1 MVPITRRPRRSA
13 LYMPGANARA
23 LEKARSLD
31 ADCVILDLED
41 AVLPDAKPDARDAVC
56 AALQDG
62 FGSSETII
70 RINALSTPWGD
81 DDLDA
86 VLSADPD
93 AILVPKIDSAD
104 DIATLHDRMTD
115 CAPCGSIPALWVMIE
130 TPLAVLNLASIAA
143 MAKTTN
149 LAGFVMGWND
159 LAKDMRA
166 IATADRAAFQ
176 PFMAMAVA
184 AARANG
190 LIVLDGVFNDIG
202 NDAAL
207 AAECE
212 QARQFGFDGKTL
224 IHPSQLEAANRI
236 FAPDAEALA
245 QARAVIAAFDD
256 PANQGKGVLKVNG
269 KMTELLHRD
278 SARDLVA
285 MADMIAAR
293 SAPQTA

>member
-1 MVPITRRPRRSA
+1 MLPIPKRPRRSA
-13 LYMPGANARA
+13 LYMQGANARA
-23 LEKARSLD
+23 LEKARTLD

-41 AVLPDAKPDARDAVC
+41 AVLPDAKLEARAAVC
-56 AALQDG
+56 AALQSG
-62 FGSSETII
+62 FEASETVI
-70 RINALSTPWGD
+70 RINALSTPWGG

-86 VLSADPD
+86 AINADPD
-93 AILVPKIDSAD
+93 AILVPKVNSAE
-104 DIATLHDRMTD
+104 DIAKIHDWMTD
-115 CAPCGSIPALWVMIE
+115 CALCRDIPALWVMIE
-130 TPLAVLNLASIAA
+130 TPLALLNIASIAA

-149 LAGFVMGWND
+149 LSGFVMGWND

-166 IATADRAAFQ
+166 IATPDRQAFQ
-176 PFMAMAVA
+176 PFMALAVA

-202 NDAAL
+202 NTAGL
-207 AAECE
+207 EAECE
-212 QARQFGFDGKTL
+212 QARIFGFDGKTL

-236 FAPDAEALA
+236 FAPDAAALA
-245 QARAVIAAFDD
+245 QARDIIAAFDD
-256 PANQGKGVLKVNG
+256 PANAGKGVLKVNG

-293 SAPQTA
+293 G

>member
-1 MVPITRRPRRSA
+1 MFPITKRPRRSA

-41 AVLPDAKPDARDAVC
+41 AVLPDAKIEARAAVC
-56 AALQDG
+56 AAVAQG
-62 FGSSETII
+62 FGNSETII
-70 RINALSTPWGD
+70 RINALSTPWGG

-86 VLSADPD
+86 AQSAEPD
-93 AILVPKIDSAD
+93 AILVPKIDSAE
-104 DIATLHDRMTD
+104 DIAKIHDWMTD
-115 CAPCGSIPALWVMIE
+115 CAPCSDIPALWVMIE
-130 TPLAVLNLASIAA
+130 TPLAVLNIAAIAA

-166 IATADRAAFQ
+166 IATPDRQAFQ

-184 AARANG
+184 AARAHG

-202 NDAAL
+202 NEAAL
-207 AAECE
+207 EAECE
-212 QARQFGFDGKTL
+212 QARIFGFDGKTL
-224 IHPSQLEAANRI
+224 IHPSQLDAANRI

-245 QARAVIAAFDD
+245 QARDVIAAFDD

-269 KMTELLHRD
+269 RMTELLHRD
-278 SARDLVA
+278 SARELVA
-285 MADMIAAR
+285 MAEMIAAR
-293 SAPQTA
+293 SA